1 MIDSTK
7 RKFQKETQTGN
18 PWSTVGCNTDLSLCH
33 KKYDD
38 VFDSQKAV
46 DSILEER
53 LFKKSLCINTQAI
66 SELFGEGGKQAN
78 PGRDYNRQLA
88 EVLEQTIKPTFA
100 QMIDK
105 NAVAADVQPLLVA
118 RRETN
123 VFEEQ
128 SVGQSDTSGSPVK
141 FGKQSSPA
149 KPPGKLG
156 ERSSLLS
163 VVKVEEEDHSSDGS
177 SHAENL
183 EIPADIFGEK
193 PAPDNSKKDQSSVS
207 AF

>member
-1 MIDSTK
+1 M
-7 RKFQKETQTGN
+7 
-18 PWSTVGCNTDLSLCH
+18 SLCH

-38 VFDSQKAV
+38 VFDTQKAV

-66 SELFGEGGKQAN
+66 SELFGEGGKQTS
-78 PGRDYNRQLA
+78 PVRDYNRQLV

-105 NAVAADVQPLLVA
+105 SSVGDMNPLLVA
-118 RRETN
+118 RRETHI
-123 VFEEQ
+123 FEDQ
-128 SVGQSDTSGSPVK
+128 SVGHSDTSGSPVK
-141 FGKQSSPA
+141 FGKNYSPA
-149 KPPGKLG
+149 KPPGKIG

-177 SHAENL
+177 SHADRGGVTADNFGVKASL
-183 EIPADIFGEK
+183 EV
-193 PAPDNSKKDQSSVS
+193 SKKDQSSVS
-207 AF
+207 GGLISGCEGGIE